1 MPKGETRADKFH
13 RLAEARVNKILKMIR
28 LLGNL
33 SGIGYDYTSEQVE
46 QIFTALQTELGKAK
60 QRYTAGAKYS
70 MRFSLSENQ
79 NESDRLEVYPSIRLA
94 LPDGTCLR
102 AVAIDDENFPAINI
116 YLERDVG
123 DEQEEICFVEYN
135 PERDEGPRVCIGVYR
150 SDDEDTKYYA
160 PYMAERNQNEKI
172 SPEL

>member
-33 SGIGYDYTSEQVE
+33 SGISYDYTSEQVE

-94 LPDGTCLR
+94 LR
-102 AVAIDDENFPAINI
+102 MVPAC
-116 YLERDVG
+116 V
-123 DEQEEICFVEYN
+123 Q
-135 PERDEGPRVCIGVYR
+135 
-150 SDDEDTKYYA
+150 
-160 PYMAERNQNEKI
+160 
-172 SPEL
+172 